1 MKNVCIRS
9 FSGPYF
15 PTFGINTER
24 YSVKMRENKD
34 QNNSQYG
41 HFLRSGTFSDILLQ
55 KRALTGDVMVASQ
68 AEMRKNK

>member
-1 MKNVCIRS
+1 
-9 FSGPYF
+9 
-15 PTFGINTER
+15 
-24 YSVKMRENKD
+24 MRENKD

-68 AEMRKNK
+68 AEMRKNKWVQGAETQEGDL